1 LITASIGV
9 LLFPWLLLDRY
20 QTWLISYSGLLG
32 AVGGVIVCDYL
43 LLRRARLDVAQLYS
57 RRGVYWY
64 DGGVNGR
71 AMVATAMGALVA
83 VAGKLTPALAVLWN
97 GSWFSAG
104 GAAFLLYYLLM
115 RRSRAADV
123 ARAAA

>member
-1 LITASIGV
+1 M
-9 LLFPWLLLDRY
+9 LDRY

-43 LLRRARLDVAQLYS
+43 WVRRARLDASDLY
-57 RRGVYWY
+57 RRGGVYSY
-64 DGGVNGR
+64 GGSGINGR
-71 AMVATAMGALVA
+71 AMVATVVGALVA
-83 VAGKLTPALAVLWN
+83 LIGKLVPGLEILWN

-104 GAAFLLYYLLM
+104 TAAFVVYYLLM
-115 RRSRAADV
+115 ARNATSADA